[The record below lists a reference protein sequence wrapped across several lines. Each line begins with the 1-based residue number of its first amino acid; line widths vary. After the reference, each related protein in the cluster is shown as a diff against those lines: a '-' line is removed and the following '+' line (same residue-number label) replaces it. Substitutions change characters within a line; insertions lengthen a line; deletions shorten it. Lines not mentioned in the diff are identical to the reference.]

1 MEIRVERLT
10 EDNFNSHSLDS
21 FIRHQVVTECL
32 RNVDGNWLLLPISF
46 VEEWSL
52 DKCREEASAIANN
65 LSGNMIDYGAFEGTD
80 LIGYITVGTERL
92 GTKRQY
98 VQLVTFQVSEPFRG
112 MGVGRKL
119 FEKAAGVAREYG
131 AKKLYIS
138 AHSSKE
144 SQAAYKALGCVHA
157 EEIIPWI
164 ADEEPFDVQLE
175 YVL

>member
-1 MEIRVERLT
+1 MNRISLFRTRIVI
-10 EDNFNSHSLDS
+10 EDS
-21 FIRHQVVTECL
+21 VY
-32 RNVDGNWLLLPISF
+32 LLAK
-46 VEEWSL
+46 
-52 DKCREEASAIANN
+52 D
-65 LSGNMIDYGAFEGTD
+65 
-80 LIGYITVGTERL
+80 
-92 GTKRQY
+92 
-98 VQLVTFQVSEPFRG
+98 VQLVTFQASEPFRG

-119 FEKAAGVAREYG
+119 FEKAAGATKGHG

-164 ADEEPFDVQLE
+164 ADEEPFDVQME

>member
-1 MEIRVERLT
+1 MHKRFIAMHTTMNKVTGVLLFIVPLT
-10 EDNFNSHSLDS
+10 LSIVPL
-21 FIRHQVVTECL
+21 IYT
-32 RNVDGNWLLLPISF
+32 GIPICSVATF
-46 VEEWSL
+46 AAVQ
-52 DKCREEASAIANN
+52 
-65 LSGNMIDYGAFEGTD
+65 EG
-80 LIGYITVGTERL
+80 
-92 GTKRQY
+92 QY

-119 FEKAAGVAREYG
+119 FEKAAGAAKGHG

-175 YVL
+175 FVL

>member
-1 MEIRVERLT
+1 MEIRIERLT
-10 EDNFNSHSLDS
+10 EDNFNSHSLDN

-32 RNVDGNWLLLPISF
+32 RNVGGNWLLLPISF

-52 DKCREEASAIANN
+52 E
-65 LSGNMIDYGAFEGTD
+65 
-80 LIGYITVGTERL
+80 
-92 GTKRQY
+92 
-98 VQLVTFQVSEPFRG
+98 SEPFRG

>member
-1 MEIRVERLT
+1 
-10 EDNFNSHSLDS
+10 
-21 FIRHQVVTECL
+21 
-32 RNVDGNWLLLPISF
+32 
-46 VEEWSL
+46 
-52 DKCREEASAIANN
+52 
-65 LSGNMIDYGAFEGTD
+65 MIDYGAFEETE
-80 LIGYITVGTERL
+80 LKGYITVGTKRS

-112 MGVGRKL
+112 MGVGRKI
-119 FEKAAGVAREYG
+119 FEKAVEVAREYG
-131 AKKLYIS
+131 AEKLYIS